1 MAQKLFSS
9 TEVTNA
15 QVAYQQGVYT
25 LFQNKT
31 DMWGQI
37 KKLPADMVNATGIQ
51 VSFLRYANP
60 SLSYGTG
67 NNDAYATAGA
77 GDYDN
82 FTVGYVNINAGNIQT
97 VAGVLNSNKNTVE
110 NMLDFELQESAKQFA
125 SFLNSYVSRGDG
137 TMALATIS
145 ANYSGGT
152 PTIATCNGTT
162 DSIGTTQL
170 AVGGYYLFY
179 DATGATQRTG
189 TVGASAIQ
197 LSSKTGTACTFAS
210 NIPSDVV
217 DTDIIVPQIGGATDA
232 SVGLYGLPIID
243 DSAGTYFGKAR
254 ATYGGLASYEKTSA
268 GTLTAGMLNETYWS
282 IVQRGGYFTGAGAS
296 NLDDKL
302 WTVMSTGNAQNYQS
316 LSLNSGALVSSP
328 QTFMHT
334 GERPQND
341 IGFSTHDM
349 TWYGSPLWIA
359 NSVRGDEIYFL
370 GKDSLRR
377 AILKD
382 VGDVDGRFPAGNYLQ
397 NINGDGAYL
406 QARVKMMDFFG
417 QVYAPEPFKIGKIS
431 GLTLVA
437 PSQKS
442 VMVVS

>member
-9 TEVTNA
+9 SEVSNA

-25 LFQNKT
+25 LFQNET
-31 DMWGQI
+31 DLWGKISKMPKDQ
-37 KKLPADMVNATGIQ
+37 VNATGIQ
-51 VSFLRYANP
+51 VSFLRFPNP

-82 FTVGYVNINAGNIQT
+82 FTVGYVNINAANIQT
-97 VAGVLNSNKNTVE
+97 VAGVLNANKRTAEDMV
-110 NMLDFELQESAKQFA
+110 DFEVQESAKQFA

-170 AVGGYYLFY
+170 ATGGYYLFY

-189 TVGASAIQ
+189 TVGAGAIQ
-197 LSSKTGTACTFAS
+197 LTSRTGTACTFAS
-210 NIPSDVV
+210 DIPSDVV
-217 DTDIIVPQIGGATDA
+217 TTDIIVPQIGGATDA
-232 SVGLYGLPIID
+232 SAGLVGLPLID

-254 ATYGGLASYEKTSA
+254 ATYGGLAAYEKASA
-268 GTLTAGMLNETYWS
+268 GTLTAGMMTETYWA
-282 IVQRGGYFTGAGAS
+282 IVQRGGYFNGNGSTT
-296 NLDDKL
+296 LDKKL
-302 WTVMSTGNAQNYQS
+302 WTVMNAGNAQNYQS

-334 GERPQND
+334 GEAPKND
-341 IGFSTHDM
+341 IGFATFDQ
-349 TWYGSPLWIA
+349 TWFGSPIWYA

-382 VGDVDGRFPAGNYLQ
+382 VGDVDGRFPASGNLQ
-397 NINGDGAYL
+397 NIDGSGNFL
-406 QARVKMMDFFG
+406 QARVKIMDFFG
-417 QVYAPEPFKIGKIS
+417 NVFCPEPYKIGKIS
-431 GLTLVA
+431 GLTLVT
-437 PSQKS
+437 PTQKG
-442 VMVVS
+442 VMTTT

>member
-1 MAQKLFSS
+1 
-9 TEVTNA
+9 
-15 QVAYQQGVYT
+15 
-25 LFQNKT
+25 
-31 DMWGQI
+31 
-37 KKLPADMVNATGIQ
+37 
-51 VSFLRYANP
+51 
-60 SLSYGTG
+60 
-67 NNDAYATAGA
+67 
-77 GDYDN
+77 
-82 FTVGYVNINAGNIQT
+82 
-97 VAGVLNSNKNTVE
+97 
-110 NMLDFELQESAKQFA
+110 MLDREIQESAQQFA
-125 SFLNSYVSRGDG
+125 SFLNSYVSRGDS

-152 PTIATCNGTT
+152 PTIATCDGST

-170 AVGGYYLFY
+170 ATGGYYLFY
-179 DATGATQRTG
+179 NAAGTTQRTG

-197 LSSKTGTACTFAS
+197 LSSRTGTACTFATD
-210 NIPSDVV
+210 IPSDVV
-217 DTDIIVPQIGGATDA
+217 ATDIIVPQIGGSTDA
-232 SVGLYGLPIID
+232 STGLYGLPIID

-268 GTLTAGMLNETYWS
+268 GTLTAGMMNETYWA

-302 WTVMSTGNAQNYQS
+302 WTVMNSGNAQNYQS

-334 GERPQND
+334 KDRPAND
-341 IGFSTHDM
+341 IGFATHDM

-359 NSVRGDEIYFL
+359 NSVRGDEIYYL

-382 VGDVDGRFPAGNYLQ
+382 VGDVDGRFPAGDYLQ
-397 NINGDGAYL
+397 NMNGDGAYL
-406 QARVKMMDFFG
+406 QARVKVLDFFG

-437 PSQKS
+437 PTQKA
-442 VMVVS
+442 VMVTT